1 VPLFV
6 LIRHLWLLGLH
17 TSNGDD
23 WGYAWLDRH
32 YFDRGLTFLREW
44 EAAQLTGQP
53 LVREDAAGGELAGH
67 NREAADAAH
76 SEQP

>member
-1 VPLFV
+1 MPLFV

-32 YFDRGLTFLREW
+32 YFDRGLKFLREW
-44 EAAQLTGQP
+44 EAVHLAAQAPVG
-53 LVREDAAGGELAGH
+53 EDADDGEPPGH
-67 NREAADAAH
+67 NR
-76 SEQP
+76 QPGGAVDGDQA